1 MKERGERGNRKG
13 GLVEKGKGQG
23 VFGQKAI
30 FFLPPLIQ
38 NRWERGGTTWP
49 AGRALAGGPCST
61 AVGK

>member
-1 MKERGERGNRKG
+1 LKGRGERGNRKG

-38 NRWERGGTTWP
+38 NRGGRGTTWP
-49 AGRALAGGPCST
+49 AGRAIAGGPCSA